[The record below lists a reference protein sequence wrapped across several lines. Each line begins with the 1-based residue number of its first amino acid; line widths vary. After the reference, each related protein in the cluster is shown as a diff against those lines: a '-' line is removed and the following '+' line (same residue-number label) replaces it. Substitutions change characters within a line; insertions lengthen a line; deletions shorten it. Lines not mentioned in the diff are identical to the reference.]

1 MTSTTE
7 MARLMD
13 TIAELTRERGDA
25 LRELERERASRPTPG
40 LWLVEG
46 RTTGWSGR
54 WIAAGDVPDPLPVA
68 ALERHR
74 DAMQRAVAASLDA
87 GWRSDG
93 QGANIGFCRAW
104 LPSSARSSRRWRQ
117 RWSTGHE

>member
-40 LWLVEG
+40 LWLVED

-93 QGANIGFCRAW
+93 QGSQFRF
-104 LPSSARSSRRWRQ
+104 LPSAAAIVSAIIAAVAAEMEHGS
-117 RWSTGHE
+117 

>member
-93 QGANIGFCRAW
+93 QGGQYRV
-104 LPSSARSSRRWRQ
+104 LPSVAAIVSAIIAAVAAEMEHGS
-117 RWSTGHE
+117 